1 MRRRVVDVVVGRQE
15 LLETLRSLASAY
27 GPPAWERDVASRIE
41 EVLAPLSSE
50 RWRDNLGNLFFRIGR
65 GRGPRVMLV
74 AHMDEVAMIVRH
86 VDDSG
91 FLHIAPLGGLD
102 PRVLIGQRVV
112 VHGSSP
118 VEGCVGVKPPHV
130 MTPEEMKT
138 VPNVKDLYVDV
149 GASSRA
155 EAEAMGIRVGCYV
168 TFPPNFSASG
178 NRVLSKAL
186 DDRAG
191 CAAEVAIAREVSSE
205 SERPDLYAVFTV
217 QEELGLRGAAVVV
230 EQVEPDLAVV
240 LECTVAADVPG
251 VPPQDHV
258 TRLGSGAAIRAMD
271 STMLTNPALVRWLT
285 GLAESRG
292 IPYQVQVMTGGGTDA
307 GRIHLQ
313 RRGIPTVV
321 LATPCRYLHSPNLML
336 DLRDLEAVVRLG
348 TAAVLEAEG
357 ALRAL

>member
-1 MRRRVVDVVVGRQE
+1 MTQPRQE
-15 LLETLRSLASAY
+15 LLEVLRSLATAY
-27 GPPAWERDVASRIE
+27 GPPAWEREVASRIE
-41 EVLAPLSSE
+41 KTLAPLSSE
-50 RWRDNLGNLFFRIGR
+50 SWRDNLGNLFFRIGR
-65 GRGPRVMLV
+65 GKGPRVMMV

-102 PRVLIGQRVV
+102 PRVLIGQRVI
-112 VHGSSP
+112 VHGSPP
-118 VEGCVGVKPPHV
+118 VEGCIGVKPPHV

-149 GASSRA
+149 GASSRS
-155 EAEAMGIRVGCYV
+155 EAEAMGIRVGSYV
-168 TFPPNFSASG
+168 TFPPNFTVNG

-191 CAAEVAIAREVSSE
+191 CAAEVAIARELHNSPDG
-205 SERPDLYAVFTV
+205 PDLYAVFTV
-217 QEELGLRGAAVVV
+217 QEELGLRGAAVIV

-258 TRLGSGAAIRAMD
+258 TKLGSGVAVRAMD
-271 STMLTNPALVRWLT
+271 SSMLTNPALVRWLAD
-285 GLAESRG
+285 LAESQG

-313 RRGIPTVV
+313 RRGVPTVV
-321 LATPCRYLHSPNLML
+321 LATPCRYLHSPNLMI
-336 DLRDLEAVVRLG
+336 DLRDLEAMVRLG
-348 TAAVLEAEG
+348 KAAVLDAER

>member
-1 MRRRVVDVVVGRQE
+1 VASSRHE
-15 LLETLRSLASAY
+15 LLEVLRSLATAY

-41 EVLAPLSSE
+41 ELLAPISSE

-65 GRGPRVMLV
+65 GKGPRVMMV

-86 VDDSG
+86 VDESG
-91 FLHIAPLGGLD
+91 FLYIAPLGGLD

-118 VEGCVGVKPPHV
+118 VEGCIGVKPPHV

-149 GASSRA
+149 GASSRS
-155 EAEAMGIRVGCYV
+155 EAEAMGIRVGSYV
-168 TFPPNFSASG
+168 TFPPNFSVNG

-191 CAAEVAIAREVSSE
+191 CAAEVAIAREVLRSSE
-205 SERPDLYAVFTV
+205 DVDLYAVFTV
-217 QEELGLRGAAVVV
+217 QEELGLRGASVIV

-251 VPPQDHV
+251 VQPQDYV
-258 TRLGSGAAIRAMD
+258 TRLGSGAAVRAMD
-271 STMLTNPALVRWLT
+271 SSMLTNPALVRWLVD
-285 GLAESRG
+285 LAESQG

-313 RRGIPTVV
+313 RRGVPTVV
-321 LATPCRYLHSPNLML
+321 LATPCRYLHSPNLMM

-348 TAAVLEAEG
+348 KAAVLDAER

>member
-1 MRRRVVDVVVGRQE
+1 MEV
-15 LLETLRSLASAY
+15 LKSLATAY
-27 GPPAWERDVASRIE
+27 GPPAWEREVASRIE
-41 EVLAPLSSE
+41 EMLAPISSE
-50 RWRDNLGNLFFRIGR
+50 RWRDNLGNLFFRIG
-65 GRGPRVMLV
+65 GGKGPRVMMA

-86 VDDSG
+86 VDESG

-102 PRVLIGQRVV
+102 PRVLMGQRVV

-118 VEGCVGVKPPHV
+118 VEGCIGVKPPHV

-138 VPNVKDLYVDV
+138 APGVKDLYVDV
-149 GASSRA
+149 GASSRS
-155 EAEAMGIRVGCYV
+155 EAEAMGIRVGSYV
-168 TFPPNFSASG
+168 TFPPAFSVTG

-191 CAAEVAIAREVSSE
+191 CAAEVAIAREVLRSSE
-205 SERPDLYAVFTV
+205 EVDLYAVFTV
-217 QEELGLRGAAVVV
+217 QEELGLRGAAVIV

-285 GLAESRG
+285 DLAESQG

-307 GRIHLQ
+307 GRIHIQ
-313 RRGIPTVV
+313 RRGVPTVV
-321 LATPCRYLHSPNLML
+321 LATPCRYLHSPNLMI
-336 DLRDLEAVVRLG
+336 DLRDLEAVAGLG
-348 TAAVLEAEG
+348 KAAVLDAER